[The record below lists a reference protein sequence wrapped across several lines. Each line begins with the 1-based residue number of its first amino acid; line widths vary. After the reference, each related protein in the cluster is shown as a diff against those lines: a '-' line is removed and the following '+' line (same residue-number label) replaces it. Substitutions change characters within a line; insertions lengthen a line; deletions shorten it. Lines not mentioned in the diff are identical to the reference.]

1 MTDVYIT
8 RHGETEW
15 NVQIRMQGQ
24 NNSPLTDAGI
34 AGAYLLKEQI
44 KDIPFSECYS
54 SPLPRALHTASILIG
69 GRPIALVPEKRLA
82 EMDLGIWEGVRME
95 DAKAAYPETFHD
107 FRVRPDL
114 FSPVSGGE
122 NFYDVV
128 SRAQSFL
135 KSMEL
140 LKPADAPVLAVTH
153 GILLQAIMMLCEGRD
168 MSTLRSGQTVDQT
181 RLFHIRHDGLKW
193 QVLMRNGLKEE

>member
-1 MTDVYIT
+1 
-8 RHGETEW
+8 
-15 NVQIRMQGQ
+15 MQGR
-24 NNSPLTDAGI
+24 NNSPLTEAGI
-34 AGAYLLKEQI
+34 DGAYRLKEQI
-44 KDIPFSECYS
+44 RDIPFSACYT

-69 GRPIALVPEKRLA
+69 GRSIGLVPDKRLE

-95 DAKAAYPETFHD
+95 DAKAAYPAIFHN

-114 FSPVSGGE
+114 FSPASDGE

-128 SRAQSFL
+128 ARAQSFL
-135 KSMEL
+135 QSMTERS
-140 LKPADAPVLAVTH
+140 DESGPVLAVTH
-153 GILLQAIMMLCEGRD
+153 GIMLQAVMMICDGRD

-193 QVLMRNGLKEE
+193 QVLMRNGIGE

>member
-1 MTDVYIT
+1 MSDVYMT

-15 NVQIRMQGQ
+15 NVQIRMQGR
-24 NNSPLTDAGI
+24 NNSPLTGSGI
-34 AGAYLLKEQI
+34 EGARLLKEQI
-44 KDIPFSECYS
+44 RDIPFTECYA

-69 GRPIALVPEKRLA
+69 GRPVTLVPEKRLA

-95 DAKAAYPETFHD
+95 DAKAAYPEAFHN

-114 FSPVSGGE
+114 FYPVSGGE
-122 NFYDVV
+122 TFFDVV

-135 KSMEL
+135 TSMESRTDE
-140 LKPADAPVLAVTH
+140 AGPVLAVTH
-153 GILLQAIMMLCEGRD
+153 GILLQALMMLCDGRD

-181 RLFHIRHDGLKW
+181 KLFHIRHDGRKW
-193 QVLMRNGLKEE
+193 HVLMRNGQET

>member
-1 MTDVYIT
+1 MPDVYMT

-15 NVQIRMQGQ
+15 NLQIRMQGR

-34 AGAYLLKEQI
+34 AGACLLKEQI
-44 KDIPFSECYS
+44 KDIPFTECYA

-69 GRPIALVPEKRLA
+69 GRPVRLVPEKRLA

-95 DAKAAYPETFHD
+95 DARAAYPETFQN
-107 FRVRPDL
+107 FRTHPDI
-114 FSPVSGGE
+114 FTPVSGGE

-193 QVLMRNGLKEE
+193 HVLMRNGLKEE